1 MRRAPF
7 VLSVA
12 LAVAAGVGWRTASA
26 SRATNV
32 DCHGGA
38 SAIVV
43 DTSHHVLALCDGGRP
58 IESFG
63 VRLGRHGTGKRREG
77 DGKTP
82 LGTYGLGDPTPSAA
96 YGTFIPVGYP
106 TEEQRRLGFTG
117 SAIGVHGP
125 ARGARWLGSWVN
137 FFDTTDGCVGIATD
151 AEMRRI
157 ADFTRA
163 HRSRRIVI
171 E

>member
-1 MRRAPF
+1 MRFAR
-7 VLSVA
+7 VVISVA
-12 LAVAAGVGWRTASA
+12 LGVGACIVWHTARASRTA
-26 SRATNV
+26 NV
-32 DCHGGA
+32 DCQGPA
-38 SAIVV
+38 PVVVV
-43 DTSHHVLALCDGGRP
+43 DTSHHVLGLCDGGRSV
-58 IESFG
+58 ESFD

-82 LGTYGLGDPTPSAA
+82 LGTYGLGDPVASAA
-96 YGTFIPVGYP
+96 YGLFIPVGYP
-106 TEEQRRLGFTG
+106 TEDQRRLGFTG

-125 ARGARWLGSWVN
+125 TRGARWLGSWVN

-163 HRSRRIVI
+163 HHARRIVI

>member
-1 MRRAPF
+1 MRRGRVAA
-7 VLSVA
+7 VALGVVA
-12 LAVAAGVGWRTASA
+12 LARWHTAGAA
-26 SRATNV
+26 RAANV
-32 DCHGGA
+32 DCHGPA
-38 SAIVV
+38 SAVVV
-43 DTSHHVLALCDGGRP
+43 DTSRHVLSLCDGGRRV
-58 IESFG
+58 ESFG

-82 LGTYGLGDPTPSAA
+82 LGAYGLGEPVSSAA
-96 YGTFIPVGYP
+96 YGTFIPVAYP

-125 ARGARWLGSWVN
+125 ARGVRWLGSWVN
-137 FFDTTDGCVGIATD
+137 LIDSTDGCVGIATD

-163 HRSRRIVI
+163 RHARRILI
-171 E
+171 D